1 MKIIGPDATNFQT
14 EDQDDANAPSQDTSS
29 SDKPA
34 VEQAETFSKAVGKLG
49 YPDIAEKAL
58 RFATL
63 PAGIKRAAT
72 RVMPTVKKAAKV
84 APIVTP
90 AANPYILKAVAKAKE
105 VAPEVAQAA
114 KAVASG
120 AQTGAKTATG
130 HIRTTA
136 PKLGHAAAGKV

>member
-1 MKIIGPDATNFQT
+1 MPLTSKPKIKTMRTRLRRTRA
-14 EDQDDANAPSQDTSS
+14 APTSPQLS
-29 SDKPA
+29 RPKP
-34 VEQAETFSKAVGKLG
+34 
-49 YPDIAEKAL
+49 
-58 RFATL
+58 
-63 PAGIKRAAT
+63 GIKRAAT

>member
-34 VEQAETFSKAVGKLG
+34 VEAAV
-49 YPDIAEKAL
+49 DIAEKAL

>member
-14 EDQDDANAPSQDTSS
+14 EDQDDAKARSQDTSS

-34 VEQAETFSKAVGKLG
+34 VEQAETFSKAV
-49 YPDIAEKAL
+49 DIAEKAL